1 MMRAVPLERACRQN
15 WYDYCGPLAEPK
27 KQLSIMWLIIATVL
41 VAVAIVGIMVLKAMG
56 RSVMNKPTWKGGIIS
71 GLLGLLPFYLLLCL
85 FGFMGIEREEEF

>member
-1 MMRAVPLERACRQN
+1 MLHSLLDF
-15 WYDYCGPLAEPK
+15 WYDYCCPKPEPK

-41 VAVAIVGIMVLKAMG
+41 VALAIVGIMVLKAMG

-71 GLLGLLPFYLLLCL
+71 ALLGLLPFYLMLCL